1 MEEID
6 EDFEKELAAVLT
18 DYKLPPSG
26 PFPQAVA
33 STSADSRQTA
43 PSSTVSFR
51 VMMRRGGRD
60 DKSKAVQVQ
69 QPASSSLR
77 SFFAIAF
84 ASIQH
89 ICVTEHGPL

>member
-1 MEEID
+1 MQVEEID

-33 STSADSRQTA
+33 STSAEGRQTE

-69 QPASSSLR
+69 QSASSCRTFLW
-77 SFFAIAF
+77 IAF

-89 ICVTEHGPL
+89 A